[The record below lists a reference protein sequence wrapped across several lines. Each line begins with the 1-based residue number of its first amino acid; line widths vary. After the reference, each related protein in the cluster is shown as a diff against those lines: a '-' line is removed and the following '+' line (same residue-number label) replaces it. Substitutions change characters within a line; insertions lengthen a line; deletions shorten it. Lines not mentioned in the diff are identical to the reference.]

1 MFGHAV
7 EALMQIPYEQHVLV
21 AHFSSGEPHSEL
33 LVHLW
38 KSEQNPPVKQRPEP
52 SAVSAQ
58 TQPLSSEPHAFQAP
72 QREPAQLGTSG
83 TAGGATQVPAVQES
97 PEAQVLPQE
106 PQLLVSLCRSLQ
118 VSGVVPQRE
127 EVGAEQGH
135 VVAVTRAVSVSVD
148 VGAMVR
154 VVAGT
159 VRDKVS
165 VSSVMVVMSMTSV
178 V

>member
-1 MFGHAV
+1 
-7 EALMQIPYEQHVLV
+7 MQI
-21 AHFSSGEPHSEL
+21 
-33 LVHLW
+33 
-38 KSEQNPPVKQRPEP
+38 PEP

-58 TQPLSSEPHAFQAP
+58 TQPVLLLSPQGFQAP

-83 TAGGATQVPAVQES
+83 TAGGGVHLPALQES
-97 PEAQVLPQE
+97 PEAHVLPHE
-106 PQLLVSLCRSLQ
+106 PQLAVSVWRSRQ

-127 EVGAEQGH
+127 EVEPEQGH

-148 VGAMVR
+148 VGARVS

-159 VRDKVS
+159 VRERVS
-165 VSSVMVVMSMTSV
+165 VSSVMVVMSTTSV